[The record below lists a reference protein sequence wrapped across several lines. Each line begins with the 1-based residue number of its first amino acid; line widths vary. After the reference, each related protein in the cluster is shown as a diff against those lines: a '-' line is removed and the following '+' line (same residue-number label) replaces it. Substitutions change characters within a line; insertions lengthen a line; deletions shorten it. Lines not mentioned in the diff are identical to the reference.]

1 MKQGNVLV
9 SIIAFFIIFFV
20 FCGFAIDF
28 SMITAARAQLQTA
41 VETTVLIAAA
51 EIKNNAA
58 ETTAKKVFLY
68 SKTNGAKYSQIDDIQ
83 INQDSN
89 AIFIKASAPAP
100 TYFLSAL
107 GINTIELQAQAA
119 AMLLPQELNN
129 DTNFKLDNHL
139 QYTSPIL
146 ITNKP
151 GPEIE
156 VTKADNTEDYRIFAG
171 LNDKTGE
178 IKWLEITCTGKNL
191 TDKKQFFDLEDDC
204 INMENTNKIAFAQYL
219 RIINNSS
226 SAPLNIEKLRLLNAA
241 KLISHKKFK
250 NL

>member
-1 MKQGNVLV
+1 MGEYTGESSTDRRREETETCNTVNLMKWLRKRIRARRIRTMRFEKESWEWEEYLDGIRKP
-9 SIIAFFIIFFV
+9 SAGI
-20 FCGFAIDF
+20 
-28 SMITAARAQLQTA
+28 SKYKKMINT
-41 VETTVLIAAA
+41 
-51 EIKNNAA
+51 
-58 ETTAKKVFLY
+58 
-68 SKTNGAKYSQIDDIQ
+68 D
-83 INQDSN
+83 